1 MTDRPGGR
9 MPQPQPRSTDFESM
23 THQQLVALLASADPS
38 GASSLATKLANAA
51 STITKIGEDIRTHVT
66 GLPWHGEGG
75 DAFRDWGSQTASATL
90 RLGQYSEVASRWM
103 EQVSQAI
110 TEAKAAMPP
119 LSETTQAQGALRK
132 AESALATA
140 IDPANRNDPDART
153 LARSAESD
161 ATAAQGRIDAARGE
175 AALRLRKLAQTYE
188 FSAQQVNS
196 VTPPTFPPP
205 AMYMGGDWE
214 RRDQQALSAGGT
226 TETGHA
232 RTGYAIAGGGPH
244 PFVSEDTGQPAGLP
258 NEVSSGFGRREIP
271 TRMELDSLAP
281 MTSAPPAPTS
291 PLPPAETPTSRLDLT
306 VTPPSVPPPAPG
318 RRAVT
323 PSTPPVTGRS
333 GTGGLRQSPLPGQ
346 APQNTG
352 TSGRLPRDNGIT
364 GGRPVPPAASGPA
377 KGLPRGTVVG
387 GEGTTPRGPMGHGP
401 GGHMGHGASQQ
412 GGASGGRRLAR
423 ESGGIVGGTPQHTG
437 RSVSRPFTPGGTGL
451 VSGAHGAT
459 AGRPGMAAA
468 PQGANRSTG
477 GRDGRD
483 GTRPEYL
490 TEDEA
495 TWRQNDRRVVPPVI
509 E

>member
-1 MTDRPGGR
+1 
-9 MPQPQPRSTDFESM
+9 M
-23 THQQLVALLASADPS
+23 THQQLIALLASADPS
-38 GASSLATKLANAA
+38 GASTLATKLAKAA
-51 STITKIGEDIRTHVT
+51 STITKIGEDIRAHVT

-119 LSETTQAQGALRK
+119 LSETTQAQGALRE
-132 AESALATA
+132 AESSLATA
-140 IDPANRNDPDART
+140 TDPDNRNDPDART

-205 AMYMGGDWE
+205 AMYMGGDWIDPD
-214 RRDQQALSAGGT
+214 RHRALPGSGADGPAPTGAGPG
-226 TETGHA
+226 A
-232 RTGYAIAGGGPH
+232 SSNVSSAIASAE
-244 PFVSEDTGQPAGLP
+244 VAQPARHS
-258 NEVSSGFGRREIP
+258 NEVSSGFGRREMP

-281 MTSAPPAPTS
+281 VTSAPPAPTS
-291 PLPPAETPTSRLDLT
+291 PLPPAETPTSRPDLT
-306 VTPPSVPPPAPG
+306 GTPPSPRPPAPD
-318 RRAVT
+318 RKTVT
-323 PSTPPVTGRS
+323 PSTPPVTGRP
-333 GTGGLRQSPLPGQ
+333 GTGGPRPPSLPGQ
-346 APQNTG
+346 TPQNAG
-352 TSGRLPRDNGIT
+352 TPGRLPRDNGIT

-387 GEGTTPRGPMGHGP
+387 VEGTTPRGPMGYGP
-401 GGHMGHGASQQ
+401 GGHMGPGASQQ
-412 GGASGGRRLAR
+412 RGAPGGRRLAQ
-423 ESGGIVGGTPQHTG
+423 ETGGIVGGTPQQTG

-459 AGRPGMAAA
+459 AGRPGVAAA

-477 GRDGRD
+477 SRD

-490 TEDEA
+490 TEDEE
-495 TWRQNDRRVVPPVI
+495 TWRQNGRRVVPPVI
-509 E
+509 G

>member
-1 MTDRPGGR
+1 
-9 MPQPQPRSTDFESM
+9 M
-23 THQQLVALLASADPS
+23 THQQLIALLASADPS
-38 GASSLATKLANAA
+38 GASMLATKLAKAA

-119 LSETTQAQGALRK
+119 LSETTQAEGALRK
-132 AESALATA
+132 AESSLATA
-140 IDPANRNDPDART
+140 TDPANRNDPDART
-153 LARSAESD
+153 VARSAESD

-205 AMYMGGDWE
+205 AMYMGGPGDWWQPQSHRALPGDGGAAFPQGMAAHQSLGEAPHSTESPEATRSE
-214 RRDQQALSAGGT
+214 RPADVHALPS
-226 TETGHA
+226 
-232 RTGYAIAGGGPH
+232 
-244 PFVSEDTGQPAGLP
+244 
-258 NEVSSGFGRREIP
+258 RRETP

-281 MTSAPPAPTS
+281 VTSAPPAPVG
-291 PLPPAETPTSRLDLT
+291 PLPPAEMPTSRPDLT
-306 VTPPSVPPPAPG
+306 GTPPSAPPPAPG
-318 RRAVT
+318 RKTVT
-323 PSTPPVTGRS
+323 PSTPPVTGRP
-333 GTGGLRQSPLPGQ
+333 GTGGPRQPSLPGQ

-352 TSGRLPRDNGIT
+352 TPGRLPRDSGIT
-364 GGRPVPPAASGPA
+364 GGRPVPPAASSPA

-387 GEGTTPRGPMGHGP
+387 GEGTTPRGPMGHGL
-401 GGHMGHGASQQ
+401 GGHMGHGASER
-412 GGASGGRRLAR
+412 GGAPGGRRLAR
-423 ESGGIVGGTPQHTG
+423 ESGGIVGGTPQQTG

-451 VSGAHGAT
+451 VSGAYGAT
-459 AGRPGMAAA
+459 AGRPAMAAA
-468 PQGANRSTG
+468 SQGAKRSTG
-477 GRDGRD
+477 NREGRD

-490 TEDEA
+490 TEDEE

-509 E
+509 D